1 MVAYFLKEV
10 PAERFRREVMNAAV
24 VDVEK
29 MLVYLIEYKELM
41 EHPKVGELRS
51 SRFDHFKKSQ
61 DNDDLHSKFPLSFE
75 LLTCLF
81 KADVA
86 YLPLM
91 FSYFPNFKNESRAA
105 QIQNQINHS
114 ILKKFFD

>member
-1 MVAYFLKEV
+1 VQ
-10 PAERFRREVMNAAV
+10 AAV

-41 EHPKVGELRS
+41 EHPKVERLES

-61 DNDDLHSKFPLSFE
+61 NQNDLQSKFPLSFE

-91 FSYFPNFKNESRAA
+91 FSYFSNFKNESKAA
-105 QIQNQINHS
+105 EIQNQINHS
-114 ILKKFFD
+114 ILKKFFE

>member
-1 MVAYFLKEV
+1 MY
-10 PAERFRREVMNAAV
+10 AAV

-41 EHPKVGELRS
+41 EHQKMDGRRS
-51 SRFDHFKKSQ
+51 SRFDHFKRNKSQ
-61 DNDDLHSKFPLSFE
+61 NDLHSKFPLSFE
-75 LLTCLF
+75 LLTSLF

-91 FSYFPNFKNESRAA
+91 FGYFSNFINESKAA

-114 ILKKFFD
+114 ILKEFFE

>member
-1 MVAYFLKEV
+1 MQ
-10 PAERFRREVMNAAV
+10 AAV

-41 EHPKVGELRS
+41 EHPKVERLRS

-61 DNDDLHSKFPLSFE
+61 NQNDLHSKFPLSFE

-91 FSYFPNFKNESRAA
+91 FSYFSNFKNESRAA
-105 QIQNQINHS
+105 EI
-114 ILKKFFD
+114 